1 MNEPVWISHEVVLA
15 IHEAQ
20 LAEHG
25 GLAGIRDEALLESAL
40 ARPKN
45 LHAYSESITL
55 TQLASAYALGVS
67 RNQAFVDG
75 NKRTGWVCCALFL
88 ELNGIP
94 VLSKPVEVVRM
105 MLDAA
110 DNKITE
116 EEFVAWLD
124 RDHPQSGA

>member
-1 MNEPVWISHEVVLA
+1 MNEPAWISHEVVLA

-40 ARPKN
+40 GRPKN
-45 LHAYSESITL
+45 LHTYSESITL
-55 TQLASAYALGVS
+55 NQLASAYALGIAK
-67 RNQAFVDG
+67 NHAFVDG
-75 NKRTGWVCCALFL
+75 NKRTAWVCCALFL

-94 VLSKPVEVVRM
+94 VLSKPAEVVRM

-110 DNKITE
+110 DNK
-116 EEFVAWLD
+116 
-124 RDHPQSGA
+124 